1 MLKVEV
7 YLNNGEQSMLNKL
20 FIVTAFIVCL
30 SLSSLSVFAATLVTY
45 TGDISEGRIHFDDP
59 HWGTHSY
66 DSQQFTVDQ
75 EGSYDMHVIGTSPYF
90 DTYYYLYIYDFDTTD
105 TSSNLIAWN
114 DDDSSLSP
122 LTYSRIV
129 YSLLPGTNYY
139 LVSMTWSS
147 VYPTEGFITNQISG
161 PGNIYLDVLAITDLT
176 VSGNT
181 DPFNSPYDLGGNLE
195 EYDNVFML
203 DGSLFNGS
211 LIANTGFIVEEGTI
225 SADLAGGYLVKTTVN
240 TATLSGTNTY
250 TGGTAIDGGVL
261 QVYADENLG
270 DASGNISYNGG
281 TLRYLDSFDTSRDM
295 VLNLAGGTID
305 TNGYNSVLLGDISG
319 PGPLSKIGEGILTL
333 EGTNTYTYGT
343 TVYNGVLLVNG
354 PLASGILNTID
365 GTLGGNGSIA
375 GVVTNQG
382 TIAPGNSIDT
392 LVVGNYVSEAGST
405 YEVEVDGD
413 GYSDLIAA
421 TGTATLTGG
430 FVDVIATGILN
441 DYGRQ
446 TYYNVVSATGV
457 SGTYD
462 SVSVNWAE
470 LTPFLLYDDPTLVQL
485 GLLRNDI
492 DFAEI
497 AGAETDNQL
506 SVAAVLSAASQSTF
520 TGDINDVL
528 NLFVDDLDEEGRR
541 QALDQLGGQSLHT
554 AVPFASFGLMETFQG
569 AVGNRMAYLHQAGGG
584 QLAKADPLAGVMLA
598 MAGDVT
604 NVGPISGPK
613 EKNNNVWA
621 NLYTLEG
628 DVDADLNAAG
638 YDYDV
643 SGAALG
649 VDFEVCQG
657 IHLGLTAGYGQ
668 SNVDTDTSDDADI
681 DSVQFGVYG
690 NYEAADFYLDGM
702 IAYAQNDYET
712 KRQITIEDLSRI
724 AKGDYAGDEWSV
736 AAEFGRLFTIEGYNV
751 QPFFGTR
758 YIYLDEDGFTE
769 TGAGDLSLEIDD
781 RSTTSWKVFP
791 GLRVNRPVVMGEQ
804 SYFVPELFAKM
815 ILELEDKK
823 DVVSSSLTGAPAA
836 GDFQVEGIDLD
847 RDSYELGG
855 GLNYLNGPF
864 QLSLNYAAEI
874 NDAKTTHLVTGG
886 FQMLW

>member
-75 EGSYDMHVIGTSPYF
+75 EGSYDMRVIGTSPYF

-122 LTYSRIV
+122 PTYSRIV
-129 YSLLPGTNYY
+129 YSLLPSTNYY

-470 LTPFLLYDDPTLVQL
+470 LTPFLLYNDPTLVQL

-520 TGDINDVL
+520 TGEINDVL

-668 SNVDTDTSDDADI
+668 SNVDTDTSDNADI

-712 KRQITIEDLSRI
+712 KRQMTIEDLSRI